1 MKNYSRYLIRRDV
14 MIMVLGYLVVLA
26 FRVML

>member
-14 MIMVLGYLVVLA
+14 MVMALGYLVMLA
-26 FRVML
+26 FRAMI

>member
-1 MKNYSRYLIRRDV
+1 MKNYSHYLICRDV
-14 MIMVLGYLVVLA
+14 MIMALGYLVMFA

>member
-14 MIMVLGYLVVLA
+14 MIMALVYLVMLS